1 MITPGRRTVNSEPL
15 PSSLVTV
22 TSPPIMRC
30 ESARPSPVPL
40 RPRRRKSDGC
50 PARNRGCACGGQA
63 GVRCLA
69 LSVANHPRCRVFST
83 LEAAIAALM
92 AMQVGER
99 AREVAERV
107 D

>member
-1 MITPGRRTVNSEPL
+1 
-15 PSSLVTV
+15 
-22 TSPPIMRC
+22 
-30 ESARPSPVPL
+30 
-40 RPRRRKSDGC
+40 
-50 PARNRGCACGGQA
+50 
-63 GVRCLA
+63 
-69 LSVANHPRCRVFST
+69 VFST